1 VNRINY
7 KQISYLNLEWNKSQI
22 YKFIEEDIL
31 DSDVTS
37 EGNRSKMSIVHTLK
51 VYIKLEFN

>member
-1 VNRINY
+1 MKRINY

-31 DSDVTS
+31 DSDVIS
-37 EGNRSKMSIVHTLK
+37 EDNRSKMSIVHTFNLD
-51 VYIKLEFN
+51 IKIRV

>member
-1 VNRINY
+1 MNRINY
-7 KQISYLNLEWNKSQI
+7 KQISYLNLEWNKSKI

-31 DSDVTS
+31 DSDITS
-37 EGNRSKMSIVHTLK
+37 EGNRSKMSIVHTFK

>member
-1 VNRINY
+1 VKRINY

-31 DSDVTS
+31 DSDVIS
-37 EGNRSKMSIVHTLK
+37 EDNRSKMSIVHTFNLD
-51 VYIKLEFN
+51 IKIRV